1 MQAAG
6 CYGRATRRLGQ
17 FAPCMTAEKTNR
29 IMEDKRLEATARLLE
44 VMTTLRR
51 ECPWDREQTFD
62 SLRSNTIEETYEL
75 ADGITDHNMEGIK
88 EELGDLLL
96 HVVFYSKL
104 GEEAGAFDY
113 ADVANALCDKL
124 VYRHPH
130 VYGDI
135 HANTPD
141 QVKENW
147 EALKLRKKNRKSG
160 TLGGVPRSLPAL
172 VKAFRVGEKAAATGF
187 DWQKRED
194 VWDKVKEETAE
205 VEAEMRSGDKANL
218 EAEFGDLFFAL
229 VNAARLYGVDPESA
243 LERTNKKFI
252 RRFNYMEEQAA
263 AQGNSLHD
271 LSLGEMEAL
280 WQEAKKGE

>member
-1 MQAAG
+1 
-6 CYGRATRRLGQ
+6 
-17 FAPCMTAEKTNR
+17 
-29 IMEDKRLEATARLLE
+29 MEDKRLKATARLLE
-44 VMTTLRR
+44 VMNTLRR

-75 ADGITDHNMEGIK
+75 ADAITDHNMEGIK

-104 GEEAGAFDY
+104 GEEEGAFDFG
-113 ADVANALCDKL
+113 DVANALCDKL

-141 QVKENW
+141 EVLENW

-160 TLGGVPRSLPAL
+160 TLGGVPRSLPAM
-172 VKAFRVGEKAAATGF
+172 VKAYRMGEKAAGAGF
-187 DWQKRED
+187 DWEQKED
-194 VWDKVKEETAE
+194 VWDKVREELGE
-205 VEAEMRSGDKANL
+205 VEAEMKSGSKTDL
-218 EAEFGDLFFAL
+218 EGEFGDLLFAL
-229 VNAARLYGVDPESA
+229 VNACRLYGVDPESA

-252 RRFNYMEEQAA
+252 QRFNYMEERAA
-263 AQGNSLHD
+263 AKGHTLHEM
-271 LSLGEMEAL
+271 SLGAMEEL
-280 WQEAKKGE
+280 WQEAKRN

>member
-1 MQAAG
+1 MRFMNQ
-6 CYGRATRRLGQ
+6 
-17 FAPCMTAEKTNR
+17 
-29 IMEDKRLEATARLLE
+29 DKRLAATARLLE
-44 VMTTLRR
+44 VMNTLRR

-75 ADGITDHNMEGIK
+75 ADAITDHNMEGIR

-124 VYRHPH
+124 IYRHPH

-135 HANTPD
+135 HADTPD
-141 QVKENW
+141 EVKENW
-147 EALKLRKKNRKSG
+147 EALKLRRKNRKSG
-160 TLGGVPRSLPAL
+160 TLGGVPRSLPAM
-172 VKAFRVGEKAAATGF
+172 VKAYRVGEKAAATGF

-194 VWDKVKEETAE
+194 VWDKVREEIGE
-205 VEAEMRSGDKANL
+205 VEAEMKAGGGTNL
-218 EAEFGDLFFAL
+218 EAEFGDLFFSL
-229 VNAARLYGVDPESA
+229 INACRLYGIDPESA

-263 AQGNSLHD
+263 AQGHTLHELPLD
-271 LSLGEMEAL
+271 RMEEL
-280 WQEAKKGE
+280 WQEAKKTE

>member
-1 MQAAG
+1 
-6 CYGRATRRLGQ
+6 
-17 FAPCMTAEKTNR
+17 
-29 IMEDKRLEATARLLE
+29 MEDRRLEATARLLD

-75 ADGITDHNMEGIK
+75 ADAITDHNMEGIK

-172 VKAFRVGEKAAATGF
+172 VKALRVGEKAAATGF

-229 VNAARLYGVDPESA
+229 VNAARLQLHGGTGCRTREFAARPFARRDGGPVAGSQKRRIKDCLPAALSMSGAPPYGGGACRE
-243 LERTNKKFI
+243 I
-252 RRFNYMEEQAA
+252 YM
-263 AQGNSLHD
+263 
-271 LSLGEMEAL
+271 
-280 WQEAKKGE
+280 

>member
-1 MQAAG
+1 
-6 CYGRATRRLGQ
+6 
-17 FAPCMTAEKTNR
+17 
-29 IMEDKRLEATARLLE
+29 MEDKRLEATARLLE
-44 VMTTLRR
+44 VMNTLRR

-75 ADGITDHNMEGIK
+75 ADAITAHNMEGIK

-104 GEEAGAFDY
+104 GEEQGAFDFG
-113 ADVANALCDKL
+113 DVANALCDKL
-124 VYRHPH
+124 IYRHPH

-141 QVKENW
+141 EVKENW

-172 VKAFRVGEKAAATGF
+172 VKAFRVGEKAAGAGF
-187 DWQKRED
+187 DWQRKED
-194 VWDKVKEETAE
+194 VWAKVKEEIAE
-205 VEAEMRSGDKANL
+205 VEAEMCAGRREEL
-218 EAEFGDLFFAL
+218 EGEFGDLFFAL

-243 LERTNKKFI
+243 LARTNEKFI
-252 RRFNYMEEQAA
+252 RRFNMEEQAA
-263 AQGNSLHD
+263 AQGSLLHD
-271 LSLGEMEAL
+271 LSLDQMEAL
-280 WQEAKKGE
+280 WQEAKKEE